1 MNRKDFILLF
11 FILIIA
17 LAARLYRIN
26 TPLGDFHSWRQAD
39 TAAVARNF
47 VRGGFDLLRPRY
59 DDLSGIQTGK
69 DNPQG
74 YRMVEFPLYNAIFAL
89 EYKFAPVLPIE
100 IYGRLTSVFFSLFII
115 VFIYYLLR
123 HEQNQVAAF
132 FGSLIFAIF
141 PFFVFF
147 SRTVLP
153 ETTAVFFTF
162 LSIAL
167 SYLSVKKNGLRY
179 LWLNLVSAIFFACAV
194 LVKPTAIF
202 YILPIVYLYIR
213 KFNTAFFK
221 KPILYFFLV
230 IAFTP
235 LFMWRNYIKLYPE
248 GIPASDWLITSVNT
262 YDGLKNIFFRPAFF
276 RWIFFERI
284 NNIILGG
291 YLTIFFILGV
301 IKKPKNYFLH
311 CILISALVY
320 LFVFQGG
327 NVQHEYYQTIIL
339 PTLAIF
345 TGIGLSYA
353 LKNTKEFIHSLIML
367 PLMFFLLAISLYFSF
382 YKVRNYYDYSS
393 DLVSTANIL
402 KTLTTPDDRV
412 VTDTTG
418 DTTLLYLADR
428 KGLPAT
434 TADLQVL
441 KNKGYSYFITQKQD
455 VIKDVIKEKKH
466 PLIFENDKFAIFKL

>member
-1 MNRKDFILLF
+1 MNIKDFILLF
-11 FILIIA
+11 FILIVA
-17 LAARLYRIN
+17 LGLRLYRIN
-26 TPLGDFHSWRQAD
+26 TPLADFHSWRQAD

-47 VRGGFDLLRPRY
+47 IGGGFDLLHPRY

-89 EYKFAPVLPIE
+89 VYKFAPVLPIE
-100 IYGRLTSVFFSLFII
+100 VYGRLTSVFFSLLII
-115 VFIYYLLR
+115 VFIYYLLW
-123 HEQNQVAAF
+123 HEQSQIAAF
-132 FGSLIFAIF
+132 FGSLIFAMY

-153 ETTAVFFTF
+153 ETTAVFFAF
-162 LSIAL
+162 LSIVL
-167 SYLSVKKNGLRY
+167 TYLSVGKNSFIY
-179 LWLNLVSAIFFACAV
+179 LLLNLLSAIFFASAL
-194 LVKPTAIF
+194 LVKPTTIF
-202 YILPIVYLYIR
+202 YIFPILYLFIK
-213 KFNTAFFK
+213 KFNTAFYK
-221 KPILYFFLV
+221 KPFLYFFLV

-262 YDGLKNIFFRPAFF
+262 YEGLKNIFFKPSFF

-291 YLTIFFILGV
+291 YLTVFFILGI

-311 CILISALVY
+311 CVLISALMY

-327 NVQHEYYQTIIL
+327 NVQHEYYQTLIL
-339 PTLAIF
+339 PALAIF
-345 TGIGLSYA
+345 TGIGFSYVLRNA
-353 LKNTKEFIHSLIML
+353 KEFIHVLIIL
-367 PLMFFLLAISLYFSF
+367 PLVFFLLAISAYFSF
-382 YKVRNYYDYSS
+382 YKVRSYYDYSS
-393 DLVSTANIL
+393 DLVSTGNIL
-402 KTLTTPDDRV
+402 KTLTQPNDRV

-418 DTTLLYLADR
+418 DTTLLYLANR

-434 TADLQVL
+434 TADLEVL
-441 KNKGYSYFITQKQD
+441 RNKGFSYFITQKPD
-455 VIKDVIKEKKH
+455 VITAVKKEKKH
-466 PLIFENDKFAIFKL
+466 SLIFENDKFAIFRL